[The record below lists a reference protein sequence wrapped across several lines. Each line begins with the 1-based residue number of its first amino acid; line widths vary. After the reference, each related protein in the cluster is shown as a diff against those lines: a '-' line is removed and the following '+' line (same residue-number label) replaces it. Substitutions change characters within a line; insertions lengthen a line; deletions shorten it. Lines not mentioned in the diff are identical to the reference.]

1 MLSRKP
7 PGPAPWP
14 AERVQSVHL
23 RVRVTPDVA
32 ERFSAACR
40 RRGTDVTRNLR
51 ALVMDFIAQTEKWRG
66 K

>member
-1 MLSRKP
+1 MTDKK

-14 AERVQSVHL
+14 TERVQSVHL

-51 ALVMDFIAQTEKWRG
+51 ALVMDFIARSENEWRG

>member
-1 MLSRKP
+1 MTERRP

-14 AERVQSVHL
+14 AELVQSVHL
-23 RVRVTPDVA
+23 RVRVTPEVA
-32 ERFSAACR
+32 ARFAAACR
-40 RRGTDVTRNLR
+40 RRGTDMTRNLR